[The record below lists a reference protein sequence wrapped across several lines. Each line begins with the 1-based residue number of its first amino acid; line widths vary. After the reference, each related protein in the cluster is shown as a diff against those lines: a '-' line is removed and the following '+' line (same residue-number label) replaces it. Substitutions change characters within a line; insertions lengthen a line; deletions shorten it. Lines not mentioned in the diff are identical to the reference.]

1 MTEDVIRE
9 NEKAV
14 TGVRGECQ
22 ERLEIKKGGEKEASR
37 RRGRCKG
44 HCQMLQTGEC
54 PLDLVTWRPLGI
66 PDRVG

>member
-1 MTEDVIRE
+1 MTEDAIRE

-22 ERLEIKKGGEKEASR
+22 ERLETKKGRKKKASR

-44 HCQMLQTGEC
+44 HYQILQTGKSAHW
-54 PLDLVTWRPLGI
+54 VW
-66 PDRVG
+66 